1 MNRLNGPN
9 KKAQRLIAMLLF
21 AALSIFVIQ
30 AVAQQSEH
38 NPNPNMAQHQ
48 GMMMRHGMGMMGMS
62 HDSRTMAEMAA
73 IHQLIANHDRI
84 KRSVTNLP
92 DGIRT
97 VTESDDPQIAK
108 VIKEHVASM
117 DQRVRTKND
126 PGLPIESPAL
136 RSILRN
142 GDKVQT
148 TIETTEKGAVVIQT
162 STDPETVAALQQ
174 HASEVS
180 DLVQGGMAA
189 MHSAMMKN
197 GGGMM
202 QRGMHGGM
210 MGHVPNGGTPNPQ

>member
-1 MNRLNGPN
+1 M
-9 KKAQRLIAMLLF
+9 KWKTLIASLF
-21 AALSIFVIQ
+21 VAASALFVIQ

-38 NPNPNMAQHQ
+38 SPNPGMMVQHQ
-48 GMMMRHGMGMMGMS
+48 NMMGMGSGMTGMRHGS
-62 HDSRTMAEMAA
+62 ATMAEMGA
-73 IHQLIANHDRI
+73 IHELIVNHDRI

-108 VIKEHVASM
+108 LIKDHVASM
-117 DQRVRTKND
+117 DQRVRAESD

-180 DLVQGGMAA
+180 DLVKGGMAA

-197 GGGMM
+197 SGGMM
-202 QRGMHGGM
+202 QHGMRGRM
-210 MGHVPNGGTPNPQ
+210 MGRAPNGETAPNPQ